1 MSGNRN
7 QPDYT
12 DSAQTV
18 LIQGAAGGTATV
30 TGGKLDVNASIDTTG
45 LATSTKQ
52 SDGTQKSQIVDGSGN
67 VIGAT
72 SNALDVN
79 IKSGGS
85 GGGAV
90 TVADGADVTLGA
102 KADAKSTA
110 TDTTPV
116 TVMQVLK
123 EISYMEQSPASR
135 AVTNAGTFAV
145 QTAGDIAHDSSDSG
159 SPVKVG
165 YQAKTS
171 LTGITLVADA
181 DRTNAYAGEDGVPY
195 VRDVP
200 ANPSS
205 YSQKA
210 TTIASSTS
218 DTDVLGSTPGAGV
231 RFYLTDIM
239 IYNSSATSTRVSIKD
254 GSAGTV
260 LAILPA
266 PTLGGVSHT
275 YKVPLRF
282 TANTAPYAACAD
294 SVASV
299 YVSITGYASK
309 V

>member
-102 KADAKSTA
+102 KDCRGL
-110 TDTTPV
+110 PC
-116 TVMQVLK
+116 
-123 EISYMEQSPASR
+123 P
-135 AVTNAGTFAV
+135 
-145 QTAGDIAHDSSDSG
+145 IA
-159 SPVKVG
+159 
-165 YQAKTS
+165 
-171 LTGITLVADA
+171 
-181 DRTNAYAGEDGVPY
+181 
-195 VRDVP
+195 
-200 ANPSS
+200 
-205 YSQKA
+205 
-210 TTIASSTS
+210 
-218 DTDVLGSTPGAGV
+218 
-231 RFYLTDIM
+231 
-239 IYNSSATSTRVSIKD
+239 
-254 GSAGTV
+254 
-260 LAILPA
+260 
-266 PTLGGVSHT
+266 
-275 YKVPLRF
+275 
-282 TANTAPYAACAD
+282 
-294 SVASV
+294 
-299 YVSITGYASK
+299 
-309 V
+309 